1 MVKNENKIRKIITF
15 TMTFKKKNCQ
25 QLEIEYLFK
34 KIHEIKFEY
43 LYFRNSDT
51 DKFNGISYGTA
62 FEMTLVFWPYN
73 TTTNNL
79 RLQ

>member
-1 MVKNENKIRKIITF
+1 M
-15 TMTFKKKNCQ
+15 
-25 QLEIEYLFK
+25 EYLFK

-79 RLQ
+79 RL